1 MIRFDLSVALDYTV
15 VSPSDFVFVIQPT
28 NTPYQRVTWERIA
41 TEPVLEIAEE
51 RNGSP
56 TNRHLRA
63 HVEPGPFRLRYDAI
77 VDLVH
82 HFALPADLREVPIAD
97 LPAAVIQYIYP
108 RRYCQSGRN
117 SAISRRAT
125 SGSRPSAIGC
135 RNARDSRSAQATPA
149 LPPSRLTNAA
159 QACVETSRIS

>member
-1 MIRFDLSVALDYTV
+1 MIRFDLSIALDYTV

-41 TEPVLEIAEE
+41 TEPAIEMAEE
-51 RNGSP
+51 HHGSP

-63 HVEPGPFRLRYDAI
+63 HLEPGSFRLRYDAI

-82 HFALPADLREVPIAD
+82 HFALPADLREVPIAG

-108 RRYCQSGRN
+108 SSYCQS
-117 SAISRRAT
+117 
-125 SGSRPSAIGC
+125 
-135 RNARDSRSAQATPA
+135 D
-149 LPPSRLTNAA
+149 RL
-159 QACVETSRIS
+159 